1 MTSSLRSTAVRHR
14 PLAKLPQAVASCSQ
28 AGAAYGKCIGAKYQ
42 EVEPGMCQ
50 AEFTAFKEC
59 VSKAVS
65 FFSSPFTT
73 SELPRLRQ
81 PSNCSQMKKA
91 K

>member
-14 PLAKLPQAVASCSQ
+14 PLAKLPKAVASCST
-28 AGAAYGKCIGAKYQ
+28 AGAAYGRCIGAKYQ

-50 AEFTAFKEC
+50 AEFAAFKAC
-59 VSKAVS
+59 VSKA
-65 FFSSPFTT
+65 
-73 SELPRLRQ
+73 
-81 PSNCSQMKKA
+81 MKAA